1 MFDMTQ
7 GVCKD
12 EKDLDVFFPEDD
24 GTYDRAKLRYAKF
37 VCMGCPVRDLCRE
50 EGLTGQLETM
60 GVWGGLTE
68 KERRRV
74 ARGKDRPG
82 PTEHAKAMAKA
93 TNRER
98 SLMAARESMSI
109 YIQGLEFQG
118 AAMPADFRR
127 VIEARINNPELSLA
141 ELGELLGLT
150 KDGVSGRLRRLKES
164 VMSGRKLDWDSPIGR
179 KKVVLE

>member
-74 ARGKDRPG
+74 ARGKDKPG
-82 PTEHAKAMAKA
+82 PTAHAKAMAKA

-98 SLMAARESMSI
+98 SLMASRESMSI
-109 YIQGLEFQG
+109 YVQGLAVQG
-118 AAMPADFRR
+118 AAMPEDFRR
-127 VIEARINNPELSLA
+127 VIEARVNNPELSLA
-141 ELGELLGLT
+141 ELGDLLGIT
-150 KDGVSGRLRRLKES
+150 KDGVAGRLRRLKES
-164 VMSGRKLDWDSPIGR
+164 VTSGRKLDWDSPIGR
-179 KKVVLE
+179 KKKVLD